1 MADFE
6 DVFLAVWLAGMLL
19 IWPPW
24 IWFNINSRRT
34 RGEPLIPRP
43 PTGAAFCELRASGR
57 AHGTLLGRASN
68 CLLVTIT
75 GDELWITP
83 TFPFNLIAP
92 YGLMGLEH
100 RVSRSQVKFVEMGD
114 SLFGASVLIDIPR
127 PNAPSRRVELRLMDH
142 KSFLA
147 ALSGTKPGR

>member
-19 IWPPW
+19 TWPPW
-24 IWFNINSRRT
+24 IWFSINSRRT
-34 RGEPLIPRP
+34 RGEPLVPRP

-68 CLLVTIT
+68 CLMVAIA

-83 TFPFNLIAP
+83 TFPFNLVAP
-92 YGLMGLEH
+92 YGLMGLEY
-100 RVSRSQVKFVEMGD
+100 RIPKRTVTVVETSD
-114 SLFGASVLIDIPR
+114 SLFGPTVVIDIPR
-127 PNAPSRRVELRLMDH
+127 PNAPSRRVALKLTDR
-142 KSFLA
+142 KAFLA
-147 ALSGTKPGR
+147 TLNGAAAGR